1 MFSQPVWLLLDE
13 TLDVSL
19 DAHFFV
25 DNTVSGYLARIDG
38 FWPPVEVGV
47 VFDGAVI
54 LLERAAPRSNGAIEV
69 VDGFEMLVDERLIDK
84 GPEAFSGLE
93 FWAAWRLIDEP
104 DAVWNWKIFRAMP
117 AGIVK
122 LQDDDA
128 IAAGTSLTRE
138 GGEQFGK
145 ERFVDPVGK
154 IPDRLSARGRD
165 EAGHVEP
172 FVAMVTERN
181 RPLPDRRPNPAMDRL
196 EAEPMLIRGP
206 HLDGFVGM
214 LGGLFG
220 DRVGEF
226 FYKPL
231 PPRRLRPAGSWDAAT
246 GSTSQSP

>member
-1 MFSQPVWLLLDE
+1 M
-13 TLDVSL
+13 
-19 DAHFFV
+19 
-25 DNTVSGYLARIDG
+25 
-38 FWPPVEVGV
+38 

-54 LLERAAPRSNGAIEV
+54 LLEAAAPRGNGAIEV
-69 VDGFEMLVDERLIDK
+69 VDGFEVLVDERLIDK
-84 GPEAFSGLE
+84 GPEALSGLE
-93 FWAAWRLIDEP
+93 FRATRRLIDQP
-104 DAVWNWKIFRAMP
+104 DAVWNWKTFRAMP
-117 AGIVK
+117 AGIIE

-172 FVAMVTERN
+172 FVAMVTEGN

-196 EAEPMLIRGP
+196 NKAEPMLIRGP
-206 HLDGFVGM
+206 HLDGLVRM
-214 LGGLFG
+214 LGGFFG

-226 FYKPL
+226 FYKRL
-231 PPRRLRPAGSWDAAT
+231 PQRGLQPADCADAAT

>member
-1 MFSQPVWLLLDE
+1 MSCTWTRAD
-13 TLDVSL
+13 TADGGRC
-19 DAHFFV
+19 D
-25 DNTVSGYLARIDG
+25 TVSGYLARIDG

-84 GPEAFSGLE
+84 GPEAFSRLE

-128 IAAGTSLTRE
+128 LAAGTSLTCE
-138 GGEQFGK
+138 GCEQFGK

-154 IPDRLSARGRD
+154 VPDRLSARGRD

-172 FVAMVTERN
+172 FVAMVTEGN

-196 EAEPMLIRGP
+196 KAEPMLIRGP
-206 HLDGFVGM
+206 HLDGLVRM
-214 LGGLFG
+214 LGGFFG

-226 FYKPL
+226 FYKRL
-231 PPRRLRPAGSWDAAT
+231 PQRRLQPADCGDAAT

>member
-1 MFSQPVWLLLDE
+1 MK
-13 TLDVSL
+13 
-19 DAHFFV
+19 
-25 DNTVSGYLARIDG
+25 
-38 FWPPVEVGV
+38 VGV

-54 LLERAAPRSNGAIEV
+54 LLEAAAPRRNGAIEV
-69 VDGFEMLVDERLIDK
+69 VDGFEVLIDERLIDK
-84 GPEAFSGLE
+84 GPKALSGLK
-93 FWAAWRLIDEP
+93 FRAAWRLIDEP
-104 DAVWNWKIFRAMP
+104 DAVWNWKIFRAVP
-117 AGIVK
+117 AGIIK

-128 IAAGTSLTRE
+128 IAAGTRLACE

-145 ERFVDPVGK
+145 ERLVDPVGK

-181 RPLPDRRPNPAMDRL
+181 RPLSDRRPNPAMDRL
-196 EAEPMLIRGP
+196 EAEPMLICGP

-231 PPRRLRPAGSWDAAT
+231 PPRRSRPAGSWDAAT

>member
-1 MFSQPVWLLLDE
+1 M
-13 TLDVSL
+13 
-19 DAHFFV
+19 
-25 DNTVSGYLARIDG
+25 
-38 FWPPVEVGV
+38 
-47 VFDGAVI
+47 VFDGPVI
-54 LLERAAPRSNGAIEV
+54 LLEPTAARSNGAIEV
-69 VDGFEMLVDERLIDK
+69 IDGFEVLVDKRLIDK
-84 GPEAFSGLE
+84 GPEALGGLE
-93 FWAAWRLIDEP
+93 FWAAWRLIDER
-104 DAVWNWKIFRAMP
+104 DAVWNCKIFRAMP
-117 AGIVK
+117 AGIIK

-128 IAAGTSLTRE
+128 IAASSGLTRE

-145 ERFVDPVGK
+145 ERLVDPVGK
-154 IPDRLSARGRD
+154 IPDRLSAGGRD

-214 LGGLFG
+214 LRGFFG

-226 FYKPL
+226 FYKLL
-231 PPRRLRPAGSWDAAT
+231 PPRRLQPAGCGDAAT